1 IIELEKKV
9 VRQNQVA
16 TKVKQ
21 ANRSKQLQ
29 KWIEAL
35 EMHLNNVT
43 VHFNTVL
50 TRNNKLQEEI
60 KNLQIQKAVL
70 DNSYMKLHKKLDQQ
84 MRRMNAAIEQSAQ
97 ARKQQYVALQTLCA
111 MKEKHNKDTVH
122 FNVEMQERKRVLAQK
137 AQLKNF
143 MLTKSRNRS
152 ELEEQKPCVRLKQRQ
167 SVSHE
172 VAYRRL
178 MELAEDGD
186 IDRLVNGFIEREEKN
201 FSCFSYATKLS
212 SEMNKIQQKIED
224 LQVCSRLFMS
234 PLSQLEKLMETTE
247 ETRWY
252 EERCKKSSEVLGQ
265 LKSDMEDLCKEIN
278 CDATKIMQQL
288 GENKQIME
296 LNLTR
301 FSGLV
306 EKTKE
311 LLLLESILCYTSADG
326 SPPAEPFVN
335 PLLGS
340 TKHLQVTDQA
350 QLCLLPPTLDGTTDA
365 IDACECGRREGG
377 AVAAQP
383 ANPQFPPWMPGQS
396 PAVTYRPQPIPTSC
410 PTPAGI

>member
-1 IIELEKKV
+1 MPLTCSPQVTKFSLFFFLWQQAGPSLKQKLSDFHVEEKEKLAEAEIRILQKQFRIVAEKKKSYIANMRQKIQAQEKEIKSPTEEHQKESLMLSQLISPRNEMLDDKICMELQCLLQTKYQYDSLIRDRKALLADLNNQIIELEKKV

-97 ARKQQYVALQTLCA
+97 ARKQQYVALQTLCGKLTPA
-111 MKEKHNKDTVH
+111 GEGFAKGSLWGH
-122 FNVEMQERKRVLAQK
+122 AQPRLCFSPSALK
-137 AQLKNF
+137 VAQ
-143 MLTKSRNRS
+143 
-152 ELEEQKPCVRLKQRQ
+152 RLKQRQ

-212 SEMNKIQQKIED
+212 RQQ
-224 LQVCSRLFMS
+224 S
-234 PLSQLEKLMETTE
+234 PVSPGACP
-247 ETRWY
+247 R
-252 EERCKKSSEVLGQ
+252 KSGPVNAALANGWGGVGRKGPCIGS
-265 LKSDMEDLCKEIN
+265 
-278 CDATKIMQQL
+278 
-288 GENKQIME
+288 
-296 LNLTR
+296 
-301 FSGLV
+301 
-306 EKTKE
+306 
-311 LLLLESILCYTSADG
+311 G
-326 SPPAEPFVN
+326 SPV
-335 PLLGS
+335 S
-340 TKHLQVTDQA
+340 QCMV
-350 QLCLLPPTLDGTTDA
+350 
-365 IDACECGRREGG
+365 RR
-377 AVAAQP
+377 
-383 ANPQFPPWMPGQS
+383 
-396 PAVTYRPQPIPTSC
+396 
-410 PTPAGI
+410 